1 MGTRNLTM
9 VIQNEKT
16 KIAQYGQWDG
26 YPEGNGV
33 RILDFVR
40 SKLRMQKLREKL
52 KNVKFSTKKDEKKV
66 DDFLNSIGCTD
77 GWMNMDQAKKY
88 HEAFPYLSRDIG
100 AGILELVSESTD
112 KEIILVNS
120 TDFAGDSLFCEWAY
134 VIDLDNNQLE
144 VYSGFNKS
152 PLGPEERFAHMKR
165 SKDSSEYGAIRFLKK
180 YDLNALPTKKKFI
193 SELKK
198 KEKETADVE

>member
-1 MGTRNLTM
+1 MTM

-40 SKLRMQKLREKL
+40 SKPRMQKLREKL
-52 KNVKFSTKKDEKKV
+52 KNVRFATKKDEKKV
-66 DDFLNSIGCTD
+66 DDYLNSIGCKD
-77 GWMNMDQAKKY
+77 GWMTQIQAEKY
-88 HEAFPYLSRDIG
+88 HKAFPYLSRNIG

-134 VIDLDNNQLE
+134 VIDLDKNVLE
-144 VYSGFNKS
+144 VYSGFNKT
-152 PLGPEERFAHMKR
+152 PLEGNERFSKIKK
-165 SKDSSEYGAIRFLKK
+165 SKDSSEYAQIRFLKE
-180 YDLNALPTKKKFI
+180 YDLNKLPTKRIFI
-193 SELKK
+193 GELKK
-198 KEKETADVE
+198 KEKETADVM